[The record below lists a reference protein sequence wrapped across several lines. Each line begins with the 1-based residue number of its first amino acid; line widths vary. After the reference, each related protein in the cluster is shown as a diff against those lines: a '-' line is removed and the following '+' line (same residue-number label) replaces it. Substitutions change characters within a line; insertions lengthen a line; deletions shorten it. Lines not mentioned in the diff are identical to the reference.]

1 MSEERG
7 KKLAELEQVTKEL
20 EQLVGELEK
29 IGNELSEFG
38 DALQTSPTTIYFS
51 EGYPMGK
58 TPRFSHNKLKE
69 KMDTV
74 KEKISKAQ
82 ELERRKNNL
91 ESELGVKITR

>member
-1 MSEERG
+1 
-7 KKLAELEQVTKEL
+7 LVELEQVTKEL
-20 EQLVGELEK
+20 KQLVGELGK
-29 IGNELSEFG
+29 IGNELSKFG
-38 DALQTSPTTIYFS
+38 ETLQTSPTTIYFS
-51 EGYPMGK
+51 EGYPAGA

-69 KMDTV
+69 WMDNI